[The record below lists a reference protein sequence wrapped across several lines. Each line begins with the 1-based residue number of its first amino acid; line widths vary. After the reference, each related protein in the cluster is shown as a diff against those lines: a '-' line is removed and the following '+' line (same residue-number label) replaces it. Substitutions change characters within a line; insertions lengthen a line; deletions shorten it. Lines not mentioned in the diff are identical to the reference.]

1 MKKTLL
7 TSLIVFCTT
16 IIVAQD
22 IHFSQ
27 LNNSPLLINPANTG
41 LFNGYQRAIVNYRSQ
56 WASAGSPFK
65 TMAASFDA
73 EVGMKK
79 KKNAY
84 LGIGGFIF
92 QDKAGAAN
100 WKQFKADL
108 FVNGILKV
116 GKESHL
122 ALAVGGG
129 FGQHSA
135 DFSSLT
141 FGNQYNGKEFSTEF
155 SSNEIIAFRNYSYA
169 DLSSG
174 IVYEFDKTS
183 VNFDHN
189 ASYKLAVGFAGYHLN
204 QPRFDYG
211 GVDNQRL
218 SAKYVASL
226 NGQYDFKGTK
236 LSLLSNNY
244 YMMQGKFRELN
255 VGAMLRMRFNDQT
268 KITGMVHETSMF
280 IGLSM
285 RNGDAIIPQLMYEM
299 YGFALGL
306 SYDYNISSF
315 KPATKGNGGIEISLR
330 WTNLR
335 DGIFRQG
342 REFNKTSK

>member
-41 LFNGYQRAIVNYRSQ
+41 LFDGYQRAIINYRSQ
-56 WASAGSPFK
+56 WASAGSPYK

-84 LGIGGFIF
+84 LGLGGFIF

-122 ALAVGGG
+122 ALGIGGG

-135 DFSSLT
+135 DFSNLT
-141 FGNQYNGKEFSTEF
+141 FGNQYNGKEFSTEL
-155 SSNEIIAFRNYSYA
+155 STNEVIAFRNYSYA

-189 ASYKLAVGFAGYHLN
+189 EDFKLGIGFSCYHLN
-204 QPRFDYG
+204 SPKIDYG
-211 GVDNQRL
+211 GMSGITLNR
-218 SAKYVASL
+218 KFVASL
-226 NGQYDFKGTK
+226 YAQYGFKGTK

-244 YMMQGKFRELN
+244 FMFQGKYRELN
-255 VGAMLRMRFNDQT
+255 VGAMLRMRFNNQT
-268 KITGMVHETSMF
+268 KITGMVHETSMY
-280 IGLSM
+280 IGLNL
-285 RNGDAIIPQLMYEM
+285 RNGDAIVPCLMYEM

-342 REFNKTSK
+342 REFNKSK